1 MHPSLSA
8 DEVVINRTVGG
19 STFLR
24 GLEYA
29 RAGAVVSVQ
38 RQADGERLFGLVRG
52 SGRAP
57 YTSMVFLSHD
67 PIGTLS
73 SFRGSCT
80 CPIRTNCKH
89 TVALALIAL
98 WTPEAADPPR
108 VDDDDEQAAPPDW
121 EELLAD
127 VVGGTGSAPQD
138 DDAWYDGIGRLA
150 SPDEPQVALQFELIT
165 PPARWRPEHLTGPRL
180 VMRPVT
186 RGKRGGWVRQ
196 GVSWS
201 MVTPG
206 GFDQPRADREHLR
219 LLSELA
225 TMDASGYGGYGGY
238 DGRAQTLHLDTV
250 PSRRVWDLLAEGESL
265 GLPYVLAGD
274 GPGGVTLS
282 PDAAT
287 MSVDVTRDED
297 GELAVRPVV
306 IAGDERPT
314 DSGHLLIGSPAH
326 GIAWW
331 HGDGDAQAAAEVDG
345 LWLARLSAPIDEGVR
360 RLLDGGPLRIPAA
373 DEERF
378 VATYL
383 GALRERVTV
392 SSSDGTVTV
401 PEPEPPRLQLRV
413 TPEDDGKRIAL
424 EWHWDYVTGALTRR
438 ESLWPAHRHA
448 RGREPATENAT
459 IAEVTRLVEPH
470 RSLFEYWQGGLRL
483 AERSRLDLLAAARFV
498 AEVLPG
504 LTAVDGLDVD
514 ITSPL
519 PDYREVDEE
528 PDIVIDGGGASDE
541 RDWFDLAVTVTIDG
555 EDVPFE
561 SLFVALSTGQ
571 SHIVLASGTY
581 FSLDRPGLRQL
592 ADLIAEARAMQ
603 DATAPDTVRLSR
615 YQAGLWDELDKVAVI
630 TGQAAEWQRSVQALA
645 QVEGVEPVALP
656 QGLHADLRHYQK
668 DGLDWLAF
676 LYEHSLGGIL
686 ADDMGLGKTI
696 QALALMCHVRET
708 GLSPLPFLVVA
719 PTSVVGNWAAECHR
733 FAPGLEVAAIS
744 ETRARRGK
752 SLREA
757 AAGADLVVTSYTLFR
772 LEYEE
777 YAAVQWA
784 GLVLDEAQFVKN
796 HKSQAYRC
804 AKRLPVPFTLAI
816 TGTPMENTLMDLWSL
831 LSLTAPGL
839 FADAKR
845 FEQYYRVPIERDR
858 NPDRLA
864 QLRRRIRPFLLRRTK
879 EAVAAE
885 LPPKQEQVVEI
896 DLNPRH
902 RRVYQRHLQRERQKV
917 LGLLTDLQANRFEIL
932 KSLTLLRQASLDPG
946 LIDPAE
952 AGIPSSKLDFMM
964 ELLVETLAE
973 GHRTLVFSQFTRFLD
988 LARARLD
995 EAGIEYAH
1003 LVGSTRNR
1011 ADVIEKFKSGKA
1023 SVFLISLKAGGFGLN
1038 LTEADYVILLDPW
1051 WNPATEAQAVDR
1063 THRIGQTEQVM
1074 VYRLVASDT
1083 IEEKVMALKA
1093 SKAELVGSVL
1103 DGGEFSSAAL
1113 TAADIRGILG

>member
-8 DEVVINRTVGG
+8 DEAMISRAVGG

-29 RAGAVVSVQ
+29 RAGAVTGLQ
-38 RQADGERLFGLVRG
+38 RQAGGDRLFGLVRG

-57 YTSMVFLSHD
+57 YTSIVFLTSTAEGH
-67 PIGTLS
+67 LQ

-80 CPIRTNCKH
+80 CPVRVNCKH

-98 WTPEAADPPR
+98 WAPDETDGAPADPQPAP
-108 VDDDDEQAAPPDW
+108 QAVPAW

-127 VVGGTGSAPQD
+127 VVKADGSIPHDED
-138 DDAWYDGIGRLA
+138 DRYDGPRLGHL
-150 SPDEPQVALQFELIT
+150 PDEPVVALQFELIT

-201 MVTPG
+201 TVAPS
-206 GFDQPRADREHLR
+206 GFGQPQADPQHLR

-250 PSRRVWDLLAEGESL
+250 PTRRVWDLFAEARSL
-265 GLPYVLAGD
+265 GLPFVLAGT
-274 GPGGVTLS
+274 GAAAVTLA
-282 PDAAT
+282 DTAT
-287 MSVDVTRDED
+287 LSIDLTRDGD
-297 GELAVRPVV
+297 ELVARPVV
-306 IAGDERPT
+306 TSGEERPL
-314 DSGHLLIGSPAH
+314 DGGHLLIGTPAH
-326 GIAWW
+326 GLAWW
-331 HGDGDAQAAAEVDG
+331 RGDGDAQTAAETEG
-345 LWLARLSAPIDEGVR
+345 LWLSRLSAPVEDGIR
-360 RLLDGGPLRIPAA
+360 RLVDGGGLRIPAA
-373 DEERF
+373 DESRF
-378 VATYL
+378 VSTYL
-383 GALRERVTV
+383 TALRDHVAVTSTDGSV
-392 SSSDGTVTV
+392 SI
-401 PEPEPPRLQLRV
+401 PEPEAPVLRLTVGPSAGQRV
-413 TPEDDGKRIAL
+413 DV
-424 EWHWDYVTGALTRR
+424 EWRWHYRLGDVSRH
-438 ESLWPAHRHA
+438 ESLWPGRRRAPGRDAERESSTLAAVDRVVGTHR
-448 RGREPATENAT
+448 G
-459 IAEVTRLVEPH
+459 LY
-470 RSLFEYWQGGLRL
+470 EYWQGALRL
-483 AERSRLDLLAAARFV
+483 AASTQLDQLAAARFV
-498 AEVLPG
+498 AEALPVLAEQAG
-504 LTAVDGLDVD
+504 VTVD
-514 ITSPL
+514 ITGPL
-519 PDYREVDEE
+519 PEYREVDEE
-528 PDIVIDGGGASDE
+528 PVIAIEGDQSPDG
-541 RDWFDLAVTVTIDG
+541 RDWFDLRVTVTVDG

-571 SHIVLASGTY
+571 SHIVLSSGVY

-603 DATAPDTVRLSR
+603 DSAGPDGVRLNR
-615 YQAGLWDELDKVAVI
+615 FQAGLWDELDRIGVV
-630 TGQAAEWQRSVQALA
+630 TGQAAEWQRAVAALTEA
-645 QVEGVEPVALP
+645 AGVSPVP
-656 QGLHADLRHYQK
+656 VPRGLRAELRHYQK
-668 DGLDWLAF
+668 AGLDWLAF
-676 LYEHSLGGIL
+676 LYAHSLGGIL
-686 ADDMGLGKTI
+686 ADDMGLGKTV
-696 QALALMCHVRET
+696 QALALICHARET
-708 GLSPLPFLVVA
+708 GRATTPFLVVA

-733 FAPGLEVAAIS
+733 FAPELNVTAIT
-744 ETRARRGK
+744 ETRARRGGR
-752 SLREA
+752 LGEA
-757 AAGADLVVTSYTLFR
+757 IDRADVVVTSYTLFR
-772 LEYEE
+772 LEFDE

-784 GLVLDEAQFVKN
+784 GLILDEAQFVKN
-796 HKSQAYRC
+796 NKSQAYRC

-839 FADAKR
+839 FADSKR
-845 FEQYYRVPIERDR
+845 FEQYYRGPVERDR
-858 NPDRLA
+858 NPVRLS

-946 LIDPAE
+946 LIDRAE

-1011 ADVIEKFKSGKA
+1011 GDVIEKFKSGKA

-1074 VYRLVASDT
+1074 VYRLVARDT

-1093 SKAELVGSVL
+1093 NKAELVGSVL
-1103 DGGEFSSAAL
+1103 DGGEFSSASL